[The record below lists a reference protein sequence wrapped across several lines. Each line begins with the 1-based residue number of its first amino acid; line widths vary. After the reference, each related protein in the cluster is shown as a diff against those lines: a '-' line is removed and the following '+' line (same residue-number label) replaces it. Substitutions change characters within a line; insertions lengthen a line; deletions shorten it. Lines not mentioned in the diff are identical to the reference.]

1 MRWNMHKNATITKQ
15 VIFKP
20 NTMEAVLIFQSY
32 ELPSWQE
39 IEPGMMFTHL
49 EKYSDYVR
57 IRTISQEQSLRLDKE
72 LFIRENGHP
81 VKPYICAMDGTI
93 LAKPEEIG
101 WWDCGEDCDSYTEIG
116 EKEFNLILE
125 NEGLIDVETTYDDD
139 EGYQLLYMDGKVII
153 SIPQEYE
160 ESEEEYSGEISN
172 HFKTNDNDE
181 ESEEW

>member
-1 MRWNMHKNATITKQ
+1 
-15 VIFKP
+15 
-20 NTMEAVLIFQSY
+20 MEAVLIFQSY
-32 ELPSWQE
+32 EIPSWQE
-39 IEPGMMFTHL
+39 IEPGMMFTYL
-49 EKYSDYVR
+49 EKDSDYIK
-57 IRTISQEQSLRLDKE
+57 IRTIIDGERHNKE
-72 LFIRENGHP
+72 EFIRENGHP
-81 VKPYICAMDGTI
+81 VMPYVCAMNGTI

-160 ESEEEYSGEISN
+160 ESEEEFSN
-172 HFKTNDNDE
+172 DVNETFTPNEPYNYDDD